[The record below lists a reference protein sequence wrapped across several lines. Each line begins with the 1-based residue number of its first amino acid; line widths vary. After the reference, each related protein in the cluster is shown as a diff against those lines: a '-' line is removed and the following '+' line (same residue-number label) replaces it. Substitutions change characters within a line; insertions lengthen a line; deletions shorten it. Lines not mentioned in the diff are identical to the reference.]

1 MKDLWLK
8 RLIVT
13 GPSWSMLPLRLA
25 LSTVFFAHGAQKL
38 LGWFGGDGLS
48 ATAHLF
54 EVRLNLFPGFLW
66 TFLAGGA
73 EFFGAL
79 LIGAGLMTRLGASAI
94 GTVMVV
100 AIWKVHL
107 GAFFNPQGIEFP
119 LSLLASSCALALYGG
134 GRWSVDH
141 AMLRPDLRPG
151 SAKNE
156 AETGPG

>member
-13 GPSWSMLPLRLA
+13 GPSWSMLPIRLA
-25 LSTVFFAHGAQKL
+25 VSAVFFAHGAQKL

-48 ATAHLF
+48 GTAHLF
-54 EVRLNLFPGFLW
+54 EAHLNLFPGFFW

-79 LIGAGLMTRLGASAI
+79 LIGAGLLTRLGAVLT
-94 GTVMVV
+94 GVVMSV
-100 AIWKVHL
+100 AILKVHL
-107 GAFFNPQGIEFP
+107 GAFFNPHGMEFP
-119 LSLLASSCALALYGG
+119 LSLLASSCALAVYGG

-151 SAKNE
+151 SAKNA
-156 AETGPG
+156 AEMGLG